1 MDLSAHVLLIL
12 GACALDAL
20 LGDPVYRLHPI
31 RVLGAWTLLWERG
44 LFRLGLAG
52 RGGGILLWIATV
64 GGALAAWW
72 AVRAALDLL
81 HPWLAFGWDLF
92 IAYSLLCAR
101 DLLQQG
107 RRVLQALEGRHP
119 AQVWDRRPEGGQD
132 QDRPAASPA
141 PEDRRQPQ
149 DLPLARR
156 ELQKLVSRETA
167 RLPRAGVVRAA
178 IESLSENLTDGVL
191 TPLWALC
198 LFGLPGLIL
207 IKVVSNLDS
216 MVGYKNA
223 RYRHFGWAGARS
235 DDLAHWLPARLS
247 VLVIA
252 LAAALRREHPQLVLP
267 AAKSYHAML
276 PSPNSGW
283 SEAACAG
290 ALRVRLVGPIWH
302 AGELVNEAYM
312 GDPDWPAELETNDLR
327 RALWLMLVACLI
339 ALGSG
344 LALAP
349 LRVLMPW

>member
-1 MDLSAHVLLIL
+1 MDLNAHLLLIL

-31 RVLGAWTLLWERG
+31 RVLGAWTLLWERW
-44 LFRLGLAG
+44 LFRLGLDG
-52 RGGGILLWIATV
+52 RVGGILLWIATV
-64 GGALAAWW
+64 GGALVAWW

-101 DLLQQG
+101 DLLNQG
-107 RRVLQALEGRHP
+107 RRVLRALE
-119 AQVWDRRPEGGQD
+119 D
-132 QDRPAASPA
+132 QS
-141 PEDRRQPQ
+141 
-149 DLPLARR
+149 LGLTKARR
-156 ELQKLVSRETA
+156 ELQKLVSRETE
-167 RLPRAGVVRAA
+167 RLPRAGVVRAT

-207 IKVVSNLDS
+207 VKVVSNLDS

-235 DDLAHWLPARLS
+235 DDLVHWLPARLS
-247 VLVIA
+247 VLVIG
-252 LAAALRREHPQLVLP
+252 LAAALLRQHPQLVLP
-267 AAKSYHAML
+267 TAKTYHAML

-302 AGELVNEAYM
+302 AGHLVNEAYM
-312 GDPDWPAELETNDLR
+312 GDPDWPAELDTDDLR
-327 RALWLMLVACLI
+327 RALWLMLIACLI
-339 ALGSG
+339 ALAIG

-349 LRVLMPW
+349 LRVLMP